1 MINREIELLQF
12 PHANMRQDDG
22 SPTIVTVAKHLIF
35 SWYWSPASQSMHIVS
50 IGGGI
55 VPVLVSAEDMAKL
68 MLDEGVPVA
77 PPKPVAIP
85 KPIKLSKS
93 SNQPIKGDN

>member
-35 SWYWSPASQSMHIVS
+35 SWYYSPATKSMHIVS
-50 IGGGI
+50 IGGGV

-68 MLDEGVPVA
+68 MLDEPA
-77 PPKPVAIP
+77 PAPKPMIVPKPVKI
-85 KPIKLSKS
+85 SKGP
-93 SNQPIKGDN
+93 SNQSVKGDN